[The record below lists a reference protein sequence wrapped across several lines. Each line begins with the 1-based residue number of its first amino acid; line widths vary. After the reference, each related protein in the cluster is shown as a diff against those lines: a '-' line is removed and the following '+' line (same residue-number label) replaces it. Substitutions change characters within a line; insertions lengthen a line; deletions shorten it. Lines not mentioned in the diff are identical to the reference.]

1 LLRTST
7 SHGKPPAQSMTLKQ
21 FQSKGGKSRSEKK
34 IKAVRENLA
43 KARAIKLENAKK
55 DEK

>member
-1 LLRTST
+1 
-7 SHGKPPAQSMTLKQ
+7 MTLKQ